1 MYNSYF
7 GLNESP
13 FSIAPNPRYLFLSE
27 QYQEALAHLL
37 YGIGSNGGFVLL
49 TGEVGTGKT
58 TVCRRL
64 LEQMPVNTDVAMI
77 LNPKASV
84 EELLAALCDEL
95 GIAYPPGDNVRSKTY
110 IDLINRHLLDTHAQG
125 RSTVLIID
133 EAQNLGIA
141 LLEQIRL
148 LTNLETNEC
157 KLLQIVL
164 VGQPELLELL
174 SRPELR
180 QLSQRIT
187 ARFHLGALS
196 LKDMEAY
203 VAHRLAVAG
212 LDRPIF
218 PASTLKRLH
227 RLSGGIPRVVN
238 ILCDR
243 ALLGSFVQ
251 RDNRVEVATLVKAS
265 HEVFGDEAA
274 LQLSPR
280 DSWRW
285 LLALAVAAVLAAWLV
300 GFAVAAWVADG
311 SKMPDFSLPS
321 LDKLSSFSLFESVQ
335 DESAAPRAA
344 DSAVGSVV
352 PDVMAAVAAVAAPVT
367 VPVAALTEL
376 SSLDVSSRADQSSGT
391 QADDPAP
398 LPNTPGQ
405 QPAPVQTQTPAKVE
419 ALPSV
424 TGDAPGRV
432 SAQDFSWPAQPDAD
446 LGLVQAYRALFAAWK
461 VDYDPRQ
468 NPVVCRFAET
478 QGLGC
483 LVTGGNLIS
492 LQQLNRPAVVSL
504 KTDAGAVHATVL
516 ALNDDVARL
525 MVSGTMVDVPYAELE
540 QRWPNSYTILWRV
553 PAEYR
558 VPIWPGARGSSV
570 EWLSQQL
577 SRLNGG
583 VQLVAGERYD
593 EKLVEQVRL
602 FQMRQGLNIDAV
614 VGPKTAIH
622 LNTYTRNDLPLLEPR
637 QGR

>member
-1 MYNSYF
+1 MYNNYF
-7 GLNESP
+7 GLSESP
-13 FSIAPNPRYLFLSE
+13 FSIAPNPRYLFLGE

-64 LEQMPVNTDVAMI
+64 LEQMPDNTDVAMI

-95 GIAYPPGDNVRSKTY
+95 GIIYPPGDQVRSKTY

-125 RSTVLIID
+125 RNTVLIID
-133 EAQNLGIA
+133 EAQNLGVV

-174 SRPELR
+174 ARPELR

-196 LKDMEAY
+196 PKDLEAY
-203 VAHRLAVAG
+203 IVHRLAVAG
-212 LDRPIF
+212 LNRPIF
-218 PASTLKRLH
+218 PAATLKRLY

-251 RDNRVEVATLVKAS
+251 RDNRVEVATLVQAS
-265 HEVFGDEAA
+265 REVFGNEAA
-274 LQLSPR
+274 LQLSAR

-285 LLALAVAAVLAAWLV
+285 LLALAVAAGLAAWLV

-311 SKMPDFSLPS
+311 SRTAAFTLPT
-321 LDKLSSFSLFESVQ
+321 LETLSNFSLFESS
-335 DESAAPRAA
+335 SADAA
-344 DSAVGSVV
+344 LATDDGGRVSIT
-352 PDVMAAVAAVAAPVT
+352 AVADGALAAEPTVASSEEPVALPAVAAPAVQP
-367 VPVAALTEL
+367 VPSAVPLA
-376 SSLDVSSRADQSSGT
+376 SLQARAQPLPTASSR
-391 QADDPAP
+391 
-398 LPNTPGQ
+398 LP
-405 QPAPVQTQTPAKVE
+405 E
-419 ALPSV
+419 SLPDSLS
-424 TGDAPGRV
+424 TKA
-432 SAQDFSWPAQPDAD
+432 FSWPVQPDTD
-446 LGLVQAYRALFAAWK
+446 LGLVQAYRALFAVWK
-461 VDYDPRQ
+461 QDYDPRQ
-468 NPVVCRFAET
+468 NPVVCRFAESR
-478 QGLGC
+478 GLGC
-483 LVTGGNLIS
+483 LVTGGDLIS

-504 KTDAGAVHATVL
+504 KTPGGVVHATVL
-516 ALNDDVARL
+516 ALNDEVARL
-525 MVSGTMVDVPYAELE
+525 MVSGEILDVPYNELA
-540 QRWPNSYTILWRV
+540 QRWPGSYSILWRV
-553 PAEYR
+553 PPQYR
-558 VPIWPGARGSSV
+558 GPIWPGASGGSV

-577 SRLNGG
+577 ARLNGA
-583 VQLVAGERYD
+583 VQLEASNQYD
-593 EKLVEQVRL
+593 ETLVEQVRL
-602 FQMRQGLNIDAV
+602 FQMRRGLSVDAV

-622 LNTYTRNDLPLLEPR
+622 LNTLTLADLPLLEPGQER
-637 QGR
+637 

>member
-1 MYNSYF
+1 MVAQMYNNYF
-7 GLNESP
+7 GLSESP
-13 FSIAPNPRYLFLSE
+13 FSIAPNPRYLYLSE

-64 LEQMPVNTDVAMI
+64 LEQMPGNTDVAMI

-95 GIAYPPGDNVRSKTY
+95 GIVYPSGDQVRSKTY
-110 IDLINRHLLDTHAQG
+110 IDLINRHLLNTHAQG

-133 EAQNLGIA
+133 EAQNLGVV

-157 KLLQIVL
+157 KLLQMVL

-187 ARFHLGALS
+187 ARYHLGALS
-196 LKDMEAY
+196 PRDLEAY
-203 VAHRLAVAG
+203 IVHRLSVAG
-212 LDRPIF
+212 LNRPIF
-218 PASTLKRLH
+218 PASTIKRLY

-251 RDNRVEVATLVKAS
+251 RDNRVEVATLIKAS
-265 HEVFGDEAA
+265 REVFGDEAA
-274 LQLSPR
+274 VQLSPR

-285 LLALAVAAVLAAWLV
+285 LLVLAVAAGLAAWLV
-300 GFAVAAWVADG
+300 GFAVAAWMADG
-311 SKMPDFSLPS
+311 TKWRVSNFELPTLEMLSGLDLFGSKSGEPAVTAAYAGMQVTEEPVAASAPAVQQPEVTTEAPATQAAVSPPS
-321 LDKLSSFSLFESVQ
+321 IE
-335 DESAAPRAA
+335 AGA
-344 DSAVGSVV
+344 V
-352 PDVMAAVAAVAAPVT
+352 PDV
-367 VPVAALTEL
+367 
-376 SSLDVSSRADQSSGT
+376 
-391 QADDPAP
+391 
-398 LPNTPGQ
+398 
-405 QPAPVQTQTPAKVE
+405 VQTQALAEPVPIDLQPQPQPQPQSQPQPA
-419 ALPSV
+419 L
-424 TGDAPGRV
+424 
-432 SAQDFSWPAQPDAD
+432 AQDVDWPAQPDAD

-461 VDYDPRQ
+461 LDYDPRQ
-468 NPVVCRFAET
+468 NPVVCRFAES

-483 LVTGGNLIS
+483 LVTGGDLIS

-504 KTDAGAVHATVL
+504 KTDTGVVHATVL
-516 ALNDDVARL
+516 ALSDDAGQL
-525 MVSGTMVDVPYAELE
+525 LVSGKIMDVPYAELE
-540 QRWPNSYTILWRV
+540 KRWPGNYTILWRV
-553 PAEYR
+553 PAEYHT
-558 VPIWPGARGSSV
+558 PIWPGARGRSV
-570 EWLSQQL
+570 EWLGQQL

-583 VQLVAGERYD
+583 VQLVAGDRYD

-602 FQMRQGLNIDAV
+602 FQMRQGLTVDAV

-622 LNTYTRNDLPLLEPR
+622 LNTHTRTDLPLLESR
-637 QGR
+637 REL

>member
-1 MYNSYF
+1 MYNNYF
-7 GLNESP
+7 GLSESP

-64 LEQMPVNTDVAMI
+64 LEQMPENTDVAMI

-95 GIAYPPGDNVRSKTY
+95 GIVYPPGDQVRSKTY

-133 EAQNLGIA
+133 EAQNLGVV

-174 SRPELR
+174 ARPELR

-196 LKDMEAY
+196 LKDLEAY
-203 VAHRLAVAG
+203 IVHRLAVAG
-212 LDRPIF
+212 LNRPIF
-218 PASTLKRLH
+218 PAATLKRLY

-265 HEVFGDEAA
+265 REVFGDEAA
-274 LQLSPR
+274 LQLSSK

-285 LLALAVAAVLAAWLV
+285 LLALVVTAVLAAWLV

-311 SKMPDFSLPS
+311 ARVSVFEQPLLERF
-321 LDKLSSFSLFESVQ
+321 SSFSLFDSPPGETAVS
-335 DESAAPRAA
+335 ELNAMAANA
-344 DSAVGSVV
+344 DSQVMSRPASVAKGPATQPGSSLMATAAAAMTSESSPNMQTLAQPLSDAQ
-352 PDVMAAVAAVAAPVT
+352 PDV
-367 VPVAALTEL
+367 
-376 SSLDVSSRADQSSGT
+376 
-391 QADDPAP
+391 
-398 LPNTPGQ
+398 
-405 QPAPVQTQTPAKVE
+405 QPAEPLT
-419 ALPSV
+419 
-424 TGDAPGRV
+424 APIAVPLAGQEEGGAPDRA
-432 SAQDFSWPAQPDAD
+432 SAQGFRWQAQPDAD
-446 LGLVQAYRALFAAWK
+446 LALVQAYRALFAAWK
-461 VDYDPRQ
+461 LDYDPRQ
-468 NPVVCRFAET
+468 NPVVCRYAET

-483 LVTGGNLIS
+483 LVSGGDLIS

-504 KTDAGAVHATVL
+504 KTDAGLVHATVL
-516 ALNDDVARL
+516 ELNDEAARL
-525 MVSGTMVDVPYAELE
+525 IVSGKVMDVPYDELE
-540 QRWPNSYTILWRV
+540 RRWPGSYTLLWRV
-553 PAEYR
+553 PAQYR
-558 VPIWPGARGSSV
+558 VPLWPGASGGSV
-570 EWLSQQL
+570 EWLSQQMA
-577 SRLNGG
+577 RLNGG
-583 VQLVAGERYD
+583 VQLVAADRYD

-602 FQMRQGLNIDAV
+602 FQMRQGLSVDAV

-622 LNTYTRNDLPLLEPR
+622 LNTHTRTDLPLLEPR
-637 QGR
+637 RER

>member
-1 MYNSYF
+1 MYNNYF
-7 GLNESP
+7 GLSESP

-64 LEQMPVNTDVAMI
+64 LEQMPANTDVAMI

-95 GIAYPPGDNVRSKTY
+95 GIAYPLGDQVRSKTY
-110 IDLINRHLLDTHAQG
+110 IDLINRHLLDTHARG

-133 EAQNLGIA
+133 EAQNLGVV

-174 SRPELR
+174 ARPELR

-187 ARFHLGALS
+187 ARYHLGALS
-196 LKDMEAY
+196 LKDLEAY
-203 VAHRLAVAG
+203 IVHRLAVAG
-212 LDRPIF
+212 LNRPIF
-218 PASTLKRLH
+218 PASTLKRLY

-251 RDNRVEVATLVKAS
+251 RDNHVEVATLVKAS
-265 HEVFGDEAA
+265 REVFGDEAA
-274 LQLSPR
+274 LRLSPR

-285 LLALAVAAVLAAWLV
+285 LLALAVTAVLAAWLV

-311 SKMPDFSLPS
+311 TRVSALELPS
-321 LDKLSSFSLFESVQ
+321 LERLSSFSLFDTQPGETAVT
-335 DESAAPRAA
+335 ELNAMAAPAETPVA
-344 DSAVGSVV
+344 
-352 PDVMAAVAAVAAPVT
+352 AAVAR
-367 VPVAALTEL
+367 PVALSGSAASVPIVRPTSSVMATAAAASKVSQSAL
-376 SSLDVSSRADQSSGT
+376 SPQNSQV
-391 QADDPAP
+391 QALAQP
-398 LPNTPGQ
+398 LPDVQSDSPPGVQ
-405 QPAPVQTQTPAKVE
+405 EEDRAPN
-419 ALPSV
+419 
-424 TGDAPGRV
+424 RV
-432 SAQDFSWPAQPDAD
+432 SAQGFRWQAQPDAD
-446 LGLVQAYRALFAAWK
+446 LALVQAYRALFAAWK
-461 VDYDPRQ
+461 LDYDPRQ

-483 LVTGGNLIS
+483 LVSGGDLIS

-504 KTDAGAVHATVL
+504 KTEAGLVHATVL
-516 ALNDDVARL
+516 ELNDEAARL
-525 MVSGTMVDVPYAELE
+525 IVSGRVMDVPYDELE
-540 QRWPNSYTILWRV
+540 RRWPGSYTLLWRV
-553 PAEYR
+553 PAQYR
-558 VPIWPGARGSSV
+558 APIWPGARGASV
-570 EWLSQQL
+570 EWLSQQMA
-577 SRLNGG
+577 RLNGG
-583 VQLVAGERYD
+583 VQLVAGDRYD
-593 EKLVEQVRL
+593 EKLVEQVGL
-602 FQMRQGLNIDAV
+602 FQMRQGLSVDAV

-622 LNTYTRNDLPLLEPR
+622 LNTHTRNDLPLLAPR
-637 QGR
+637 RER